1 MGDIFLATGGIIGG
15 LTFLIFPTTSLPEYP
30 LFHFI
35 SFHSFIY
42 HGIMIYIGLI
52 VNKTKYVE
60 LKFSDIKYYASLIF
74 VICMFAYIVN
84 KIYES
89 NLMFISRDFP
99 GSPISYFYNNMGLF
113 FTPTIILVQM
123 ILPFLMAYGTLKF
136 LFFVKKP
143 FKFTRNVIK

>member
-1 MGDIFLATGGIIGG
+1 M
-15 LTFLIFPTTSLPEYP
+15 FPTTSLPEYP
-30 LFHFI
+30 IFHFI
-35 SFHSFIY
+35 SIHSFVY
-42 HGIMIYIGLI
+42 HGMMIYLGII

-74 VICMFAYIVN
+74 VICMFAYIIN

-99 GSPISYFYNNMGLF
+99 GSPISYFYNNMGMF

-123 ILPFLMAYGTLKF
+123 TVPFLMAYGTLKF
-136 LFFVKKP
+136 LFFAKKP